1 MNSFATLALSAWV
14 PATFLLFLALPKRRA
29 LVLSVIGGFLF
40 LPCGSIKFPGLPDF
54 NKQMVTCLGPFIAA
68 LLTQPAKIFRTR
80 YSWRDLPALVL
91 VACPFASSMTN
102 GLGVHDGLSEVFEA
116 LLMWGVPYL
125 LGRVYLSDGD
135 GLRTLAQGI
144 VIGGL
149 VYVPLC
155 LFEVRLSPQLHN
167 YLYGFLPGAFEPMRY
182 GTYRPAVFMQ
192 NSLTVGAWMAMAS
205 IASFA
210 MLRFKM
216 FRPPFTLPKGWVVA
230 ALVGTTVL
238 CKTIGAILLMLVG
251 WFVLRQAQRRKARWI
266 LIALVVFPQLFVAAR
281 VSGVIDRKSLQA
293 VFSFLPEDRNESLD
307 YRAKNED
314 VLVEKALQRPEFGWG
329 GWGRSRIVNESG
341 DDVSIVDSIWVLIL
355 GKHGLV
361 GLFALMG
368 YLLVGPATFLARTPD
383 RLWPRPDIAPAF
395 CFALM
400 AAFFAID
407 CTLNALINPVLLM
420 VIGAIAGFKPA
431 VTAATPATAAAR
443 PVPALP
449 AR

>member
-1 MNSFATLALSAWV
+1 
-14 PATFLLFLALPKRRA
+14 
-29 LVLSVIGGFLF
+29 
-40 LPCGSIKFPGLPDF
+40 
-54 NKQMVTCLGPFIAA
+54 
-68 LLTQPAKIFRTR
+68 
-80 YSWRDLPALVL
+80 
-91 VACPFASSMTN
+91 
-102 GLGVHDGLSEVFEA
+102 
-116 LLMWGVPYL
+116 
-125 LGRVYLSDGD
+125 
-135 GLRTLAQGI
+135 
-144 VIGGL
+144 
-149 VYVPLC
+149 
-155 LFEVRLSPQLHN
+155 
-167 YLYGFLPGAFEPMRY
+167 
-182 GTYRPAVFMQ
+182 
-192 NSLTVGAWMAMAS
+192 MAIAS

-210 MLRFKM
+210 MVRFQM

-251 WFVLRQAQRRKARWI
+251 WFVLKQAQRRKARWI
-266 LIALVVFPQLFVAAR
+266 LVALVVFPQLFVAAR
-281 VSGVIDRKSLQA
+281 VSGIIDRSSLQK
-293 VFSFLPEDRNESLD
+293 VYSYLPEDRSESLD

-341 DDVSIVDSIWVLIL
+341 DDVTIVDSIWVLIL
-355 GKHGLV
+355 GKNGLV

-383 RLWPRPDIAPAF
+383 RLWPRPDVAPAL

-420 VIGAIAGFKPA
+420 VIGAIVSFRPA
-431 VTAATPATAAAR
+431 PAAR
-443 PVPALP
+443 TAPAPALP